1 LKSNKYKYRYEFLL
15 ITFLMTG
22 NCSARPERTRCH
34 HRLEKPPQPKEAASP
49 ARYSGKKG
57 APTVPDEDAIG
68 RTCSTSTPR
77 SKCFFFVSR
86 RMLLPPPAMTNA
98 TALEEPPRHR
108 NNYSLP
114 SSSSSQRHGSRP
126 QRASVSNRCGERD
139 RFAWFR
145 VSPATQQTR

>member
-1 LKSNKYKYRYEFLL
+1 
-15 ITFLMTG
+15 MTG

-34 HRLEKPPQPKEAASP
+34 YRLEKPPQPRRRRRP
-49 ARYSGKKG
+49 LGTRGRR
-57 APTVPDEDAIG
+57 APPRCQTRTPSG

-86 RMLLPPPAMTNA
+86 RMLLPPPATTNA